1 MPRGALMWKTRP
13 LFKDG
18 MTIKMRLAVL
28 FTVLVAVILA
38 CFTWVIYGFASYQQT
53 ELFYSELKTHAI
65 AMATVV
71 LRSDNL
77 SDSLLEPY
85 RKKVLDQ
92 FHQETV
98 DIYGSDG
105 QRNVFHR
112 GERVAPLDA
121 AVMRRAL
128 DFGVH
133 RASVGPALRELAFPF
148 RDEEKQYVV
157 RISAVDEHG
166 LKTMARLRWS
176 LFTGYVASLAI
187 VFAAGRL
194 FASEAIA
201 PLARITNQA
210 QGISA
215 TDLHVRVEAGRQ
227 KDELS
232 QLARAFNGMLDRL
245 EKAFRSQ
252 KQFIANAS
260 HELRTP
266 LTTMEG
272 QLEVSLMKRRS
283 PEEYRRTLA
292 VALEEVRALRV
303 TTNNLLLLTKA
314 GADTLELEKRPVRI
328 DEVLLAAL
336 EEARRR
342 YPHRNVEIE
351 YSEIPPDENALLI
364 DGNEDLLR
372 NAFLNLIE
380 NAIKY
385 SPAGSPSRVSV
396 EAGGRTVAVRVS
408 DEGSGIA
415 PEDMPRIFEPF
426 FRSGRTQSVPGS
438 GIGLTL
444 VKAIVERHA
453 GTLEI
458 RSAPDQGTVVSI
470 VLPLA
475 GSPSKVP
482 EPT

>member
-1 MPRGALMWKTRP
+1 MLKLNSP
-13 LFKDG
+13 FKDG

-65 AMATVV
+65 ATATVV

-85 RKKVLDQ
+85 RKKVLDKL
-92 FHQETV
+92 HQESV
-98 DIYGSDG
+98 DIYDLERRS
-105 QRNVFHR
+105 VFHR
-112 GERVAPLDA
+112 GESVVPLDA
-121 AVMRRAL
+121 AALRRAV
-128 DFGVH
+128 DFGVY
-133 RASVGPALRELAFPF
+133 RASLGTPMRELAFPF
-148 RDEEKQYVV
+148 WDEDKQYVV
-157 RISAVDEHG
+157 CISAVDEHG
-166 LKTMARLRWS
+166 IKTMARLRWS
-176 LFTGYVASLAI
+176 LLTGYVASLVI

-201 PLARITNQA
+201 PLARITSQA

-227 KDELS
+227 NDELS

-272 QLEVSLMKRRS
+272 QLEVSLMKKRS
-283 PEEYRRTLA
+283 PEEYRQTLA
-292 VALEEVRALRV
+292 AALDEVRALRV

-314 GADTLELEKRPVRI
+314 EADSLALEKRPVRI

-342 YPHRNVEIE
+342 YPSRNVELE
-351 YSEIPPDENALLI
+351 YAEIPPDENALLI
-364 DGNEDLLR
+364 DGNDDLLR

-380 NAIKY
+380 NAVKY
-385 SPAGSPSRVSV
+385 SPEGSPSRVSV

-408 DEGSGIA
+408 DAGSGIA

-426 FRSGRTQSVPGS
+426 FRSARTQSIPGS

-444 VKAIVERHA
+444 VKAIVERHE

-458 RSAPDQGTVVSI
+458 RSAPDQGTVVRV

-475 GSPSKVP
+475 GSASRVS
-482 EPT
+482 ESA

>member
-1 MPRGALMWKTRP
+1 MLKSKP

-38 CFTWVIYGFASYQQT
+38 CFTWVIYGFAAYQQS

-65 AMATVV
+65 ATATVV

-85 RKKVLDQ
+85 RKRVLDQ
-92 FHQETV
+92 LYQESV
-98 DIYGSDG
+98 DIYDLERRS
-105 QRNVFHR
+105 VFHR
-112 GERVAPLDA
+112 GESMVPLDA
-121 AVMRRAL
+121 IGMRRAV
-128 DFGVH
+128 DFGVY
-133 RASVGPALRELAFPF
+133 RASLGSALRELAFPF
-148 RDEEKQYVV
+148 WDEDKQYVV
-157 RISAVDEHG
+157 CISAIDEHG
-166 LKTMARLRWS
+166 IKTMARLRWS

-227 KDELS
+227 NDELS

-272 QLEVSLMKRRS
+272 QLEVSLMKKRS
-283 PEEYRRTLA
+283 PEEYRQTLA
-292 VALEEVRALRV
+292 VALDEVRALRF

-314 GADTLELEKRPVRI
+314 EADSLALEKRPVRI

-342 YPHRNVEIE
+342 YPQRNVEIE
-351 YSEIPPDENALLI
+351 YAEIPADENALLI
-364 DGNEDLLR
+364 LGNEDLLR

-380 NAIKY
+380 NAVKY
-385 SPAGSPSRVSV
+385 SPEGSPSKVSV
-396 EAGGRTVAVRVS
+396 EAGGRSVVVSVS
-408 DEGSGIA
+408 DTGSGIA

-426 FRSGRTQSVPGS
+426 FRSTRTQSIPGS

-458 RSAPDQGTVVSI
+458 RSAPDQGTVVRV

-475 GSPSKVP
+475 NPVSRAD
-482 EPT
+482 ENA

>member
-1 MPRGALMWKTRP
+1 MRDFHSL
-13 LFKDG
+13 LKDG

-65 AMATVV
+65 ATATVV

-77 SDSLLEPY
+77 NDSLLEPY
-85 RKKVLDQ
+85 RKRVLDQ
-92 FHQETV
+92 LHQESV
-98 DIYGSDG
+98 DIYDLDLRS
-105 QRNVFHR
+105 VFHR
-112 GERVAPLDA
+112 GEHEVPLDA
-121 AVMRRAL
+121 AGMRRAL
-128 DFGVH
+128 SYGTLRVADGKTM
-133 RASVGPALRELAFPF
+133 RELVFPF
-148 RDEEKQYVV
+148 WDEDKQYLVCV
-157 RISAVDEHG
+157 SAVDEHG
-166 LKTMARLRWS
+166 AKAMARLRWS
-176 LFTGYVASLAI
+176 LFMGYVASLAI
-187 VFAAGRL
+187 VFGAGRL

-201 PLARITNQA
+201 PLARITRQA
-210 QGISA
+210 EGISA

-227 KDELS
+227 TDELS

-272 QLEVSLMKRRS
+272 QLEVSLMKPRS
-283 PEEYRRTLA
+283 PEEYRQTLA
-292 VALEEVRALRV
+292 AALDEVRALRL
-303 TTNNLLLLTKA
+303 TANNLLLLTKA
-314 GADTLELEKRPVRI
+314 ESDSLALEKRPVRI

-342 YPHRNVEIE
+342 YPQRTVELE
-351 YSEIPPDENALLI
+351 YAEIPSDENALLI
-364 DGNEDLLR
+364 EGNEDLLR
-372 NAFLNLIE
+372 NAFLNIIE
-380 NAIKY
+380 NAFKY
-385 SPAGSPSRVSV
+385 SPEGSLSQVSV
-396 EAGGRTVAVRVS
+396 EAGGRTVAVKIS
-408 DEGSGIA
+408 DAGAGIA

-426 FRSGRTQSVPGS
+426 YRSPRTQSVPGS

-453 GTLEI
+453 GSLEI
-458 RSAPDQGTVVSI
+458 GSEPEQGTVVRI

-475 GSPSKVP
+475 GSAL
-482 EPT
+482 PTATA

>member
-1 MPRGALMWKTRP
+1 VPSKLKLKP
-13 LFKDG
+13 FFKDG

-38 CFTWVIYGFASYQQT
+38 CFTWVIYGFASYQQN
-53 ELFYSELKTHAI
+53 ELFYSELKTHAL
-65 AMATVV
+65 ATATLV

-92 FHQETV
+92 LHQESV
-98 DIYGSDG
+98 EIYDME
-105 QRNVFHR
+105 RRTVFHS
-112 GERVAPLDA
+112 GETLGPLDRLG
-121 AVMRRAL
+121 MRRAV
-128 DFGVH
+128 DFGVY
-133 RASVGPALRELAFPF
+133 RAKTGTTLRELAFPF
-148 RDEEKQYVV
+148 WDEDKQYVV
-157 RISAVDEHG
+157 RIAATDEHG

-176 LFTGYVASLAI
+176 LFIGYAASLAI

-227 KDELS
+227 NDELS

-245 EKAFRSQ
+245 ERAFRSQ

-272 QLEVSLMKRRS
+272 QLEVSLMKPRS
-283 PEEYRRTLA
+283 PEEYRQTLA
-292 VALEEVRALRV
+292 AALDEVRALRV
-303 TTNNLLLLTKA
+303 TTNNLLFLTKA
-314 GADTLELEKRPVRI
+314 EADSLALEKRPVRI

-342 YPHRNVEIE
+342 YPQRSVEIE
-351 YSEIPPDENALLI
+351 YAEIPPDENALMI

-380 NAIKY
+380 NAVKY
-385 SPAGSPSRVSV
+385 SPEGSPSRVSV
-396 EAGGRTVAVRVS
+396 EAGGRTVAVRVT
-408 DEGSGIA
+408 DTGSGIA

-426 FRSGRTQSVPGS
+426 FRSTRTQSVPGS

-453 GTLEI
+453 GTLQI
-458 RSAPDQGTVVSI
+458 RSAPDQGTEVRV

-475 GSPSKVP
+475 GVYYR
-482 EPT
+482 

>member
-1 MPRGALMWKTRP
+1 
-13 LFKDG
+13 
-18 MTIKMRLAVL
+18 
-28 FTVLVAVILA
+28 
-38 CFTWVIYGFASYQQT
+38 
-53 ELFYSELKTHAI
+53 
-65 AMATVV
+65 
-71 LRSDNL
+71 
-77 SDSLLEPY
+77 LLEPY

-92 FHQETV
+92 LYQESV
-98 DIYGSDG
+98 DIYGLDRRS
-105 QRNVFHR
+105 VFHR
-112 GERVAPLDA
+112 GESMVPLDA
-121 AVMRRAL
+121 IGMRRAV
-128 DFGVH
+128 DFGVY
-133 RASVGPALRELAFPF
+133 RASLGSALRELAFPF
-148 RDEEKQYVV
+148 WDEDKQYVV
-157 RISAVDEHG
+157 CISAMDEHG
-166 LKTMARLRWS
+166 IKTMARLRWS

-227 KDELS
+227 NDELS

-272 QLEVSLMKRRS
+272 QLEVSLMKKRS
-283 PEEYRRTLA
+283 PEEYRQTLA
-292 VALEEVRALRV
+292 VALDEVRALRF

-314 GADTLELEKRPVRI
+314 EADSLALEKRPVRI

-342 YPHRNVEIE
+342 YPQRNVEIE
-351 YSEIPPDENALLI
+351 YAEIPADENALLI
-364 DGNEDLLR
+364 LGNEDLLR

-380 NAIKY
+380 NAVKY
-385 SPAGSPSRVSV
+385 SPEGSPSKVSV
-396 EAGGRTVAVRVS
+396 EAGGRTVVVSVS
-408 DEGSGIA
+408 DTGSGIA

-426 FRSGRTQSVPGS
+426 FRSTRTQSIPGS

-453 GTLEI
+453 GSLEI
-458 RSAPDQGTVVSI
+458 QSAPDRGTVVRV

-475 GSPSKVP
+475 GPVSRVP
-482 EPT
+482 ETT